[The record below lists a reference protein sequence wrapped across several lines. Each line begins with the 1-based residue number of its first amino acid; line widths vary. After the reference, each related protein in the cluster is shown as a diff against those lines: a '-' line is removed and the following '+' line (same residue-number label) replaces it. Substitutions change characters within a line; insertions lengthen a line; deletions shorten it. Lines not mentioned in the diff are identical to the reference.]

1 MNIEVISVLYSLII
15 NIINTFFS
23 IYVIKKAINLEW
35 NKFFK
40 RIVLSIMIRTG
51 IILTVFLGIIKLF
64 LVDLLT
70 FSLSFIIFFFLFL
83 IFEILYLN
91 KSLRFRNFV

>member
-1 MNIEVISVLYSLII
+1 MKLIILSIIYSLLI
-15 NIINTFFS
+15 NSINTFFS

-35 NKFFK
+35 QKFFK
-40 RIVLSIMIRTG
+40 RIVLSIMIRAGLSLG
-51 IILTVFLGIIKLF
+51 IFLGIIKLIS
-64 LVDLLT
+64 VDLLT